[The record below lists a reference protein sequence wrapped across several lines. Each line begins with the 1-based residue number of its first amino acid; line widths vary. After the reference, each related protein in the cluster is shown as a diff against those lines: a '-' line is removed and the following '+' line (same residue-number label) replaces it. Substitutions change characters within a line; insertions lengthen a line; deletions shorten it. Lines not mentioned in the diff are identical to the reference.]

1 MNYKTLCSIT
11 KFRYLHKERK
21 KKKAREKLR
30 LRFSQFSVI
39 SNLIAEEA
47 DCIQ

>member
-1 MNYKTLCSIT
+1 MT

-21 KKKAREKLR
+21 KEKKPVKKIR